1 MSFLNQSTAK
11 RYDSTS
17 SNDVIPKSVITIA
30 VLAGAILVGVVVAKL
45 VDICHDKRSLRDDA
59 SDMSEKTKEFLK
71 GGKARLALMAF
82 QASHNKE
89 EPIKPDAQMAA
100 KKMAKIWS
108 TKTSKRTAK
117 AAAEAAGSPPV
128 LKSTTVIDPDSGQK
142 IEKSEK
148 VEQPRTEVELT
159 VVREASV

>member
-1 MSFLNQSTAK
+1 MT
-11 RYDSTS
+11 DSTS

-82 QASHNKE
+82 QTSQNKE
-89 EPIKPDAQMAA
+89 EPQKPDAQTAA

-108 TKTSKRTAK
+108 TKTSKKVAK
-117 AAAEAAGSPPV
+117 NSSDPPGSPPV
-128 LKSTTVIDPDSGQK
+128 LTSKVEVDPDSGQK
-142 IEKSEK
+142 IEEPKQVGK
-148 VEQPRTEVELT
+148 VRAEVELT
-159 VVREASV
+159 VVKEASA